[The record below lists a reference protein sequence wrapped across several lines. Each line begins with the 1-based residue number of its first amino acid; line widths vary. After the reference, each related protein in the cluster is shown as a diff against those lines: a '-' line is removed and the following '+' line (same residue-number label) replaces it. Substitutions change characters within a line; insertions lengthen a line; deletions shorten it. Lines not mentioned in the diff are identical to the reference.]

1 MTIRTLVE
9 TLPAHPF
16 FQGFDEEV
24 IALLA
29 GCARHVHFRPDELVF
44 RQGRPAQH
52 FYLVREGR
60 IAIQVHDIAGGAS
73 ILDTVEAGEV
83 LGFSWLVPPYR
94 WVFDARATVET
105 RAVSFDA
112 ECLRAKCDAD
122 PAVGYALL
130 SRVATIMHDRLEAA
144 RVRLLDLY
152 GQRSR

>member
-1 MTIRTLVE
+1 MTIRTLE
-9 TLPAHPF
+9 QTLPGHPF
-16 FQGFDEEV
+16 FHGFDDEV

-29 GCARHVHFRPDELVF
+29 GCAQNVHFRPDELVF
-44 RQGRPAQH
+44 QAGHAAQH

-60 IAIQVHDIAGGAS
+60 VAIQLHELAGGAN
-73 ILDTVEAGEV
+73 IIDTVDAGEV

-94 WVFDARATVET
+94 WVFDARATVDT

-122 PAVGYALL
+122 PAVGYALM
-130 SRVATIMHDRLEAA
+130 SRVALIMHDRLEAA

-152 GQRSR
+152 GQKPR

>member
-1 MTIRTLVE
+1 MTIRTLE
-9 TLPAHPF
+9 QTLPGHPF

-29 GCARHVHFRPDELVF
+29 GCAQHVHFRPDELVF
-44 RQGRPAQH
+44 RQGQPAQH

-60 IAIQVHDIAGGAS
+60 VAIQVHEIAGGAS
-73 ILDTVEAGEV
+73 IIDTVEDGEV

-105 RAVSFDA
+105 RAVGFDA
-112 ECLRAKCDAD
+112 ECLRAKCEAE
-122 PAVGYALL
+122 PAVGYALM
-130 SRVATIMHDRLEAA
+130 SRVAVIMHDRLEAA

-152 GQRSR
+152 GQRPR

>member
-1 MTIRTLVE
+1 MTIGTLE
-9 TLPAHPF
+9 QTLPGHPF
-16 FQGFDEEV
+16 FEGFDKEV

-29 GCARHVHFRPDELVF
+29 GCAQNVHFRPDELLF
-44 RQGRPAQH
+44 QEGQPAQH

-60 IAIQVHDIAGGAS
+60 VAIQLHELAGGAN
-73 ILDTVEAGEV
+73 ILDTVDAGEV

-94 WVFDARATVET
+94 WVFDARATMDT

-122 PAVGYALL
+122 PAVGYVLM
-130 SRVATIMHDRLEAA
+130 SRVALVMHQRLEAA

-152 GQRSR
+152 GQKRR